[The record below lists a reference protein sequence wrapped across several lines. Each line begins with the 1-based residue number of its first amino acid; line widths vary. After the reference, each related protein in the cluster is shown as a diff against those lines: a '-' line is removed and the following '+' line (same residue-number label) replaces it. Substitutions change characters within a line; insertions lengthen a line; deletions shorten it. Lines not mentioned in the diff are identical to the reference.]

1 MCHFDMPP
9 HGTNDK
15 IGKKTTRGKTTKAEK
30 KGFTVA
36 LAAIALGEKL
46 PATILFKEKNG
57 ILGRR
62 VRSKLSIPNNVCV
75 WASANGWMTRE
86 EYHHWLTHV
95 FKGKDKCQLLVV
107 DSYKPHVSD
116 ESREIVTSK
125 CNSSLVITPEGCTSI
140 VQPMGR
146 QAVQRCMRESW
157 MAWMKLDRA
166 TTKMGNLKPGSSLPL
181 SGVNSWSF

>member
-1 MCHFDMPP
+1 
-9 HGTNDK
+9 
-15 IGKKTTRGKTTKAEK
+15 
-30 KGFTVA
+30 
-36 LAAIALGEKL
+36 
-46 PATILFKEKNG
+46 
-57 ILGRR
+57 
-62 VRSKLSIPNNVCV
+62 
-75 WASANGWMTRE
+75 MTRE

-146 QAVQRCMRESW
+146 QAVQRRHEGELDGMDEVRPSHNKNGQPKTWKLITAIWSKFMEFLRMQVCLYLHLWAMRGALGIGLALIIILVESGCS
-157 MAWMKLDRA
+157 MHFHNC
-166 TTKMGNLKPGSSLPL
+166 T
-181 SGVNSWSF
+181 WS